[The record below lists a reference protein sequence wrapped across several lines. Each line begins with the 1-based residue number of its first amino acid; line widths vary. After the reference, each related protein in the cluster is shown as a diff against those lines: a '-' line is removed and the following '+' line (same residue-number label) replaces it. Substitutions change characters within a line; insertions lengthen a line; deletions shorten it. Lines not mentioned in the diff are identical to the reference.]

1 MLDDI
6 VIRVVSRTAPGL
18 LPGRVMHR
26 SALSAAAA
34 SRFEEAER
42 LFESAAIS
50 YRRTLEVEGLA
61 RLRVHQQMARAR
73 SLRDPVLEAD
83 RMLEIVRGLNRLD
96 QLESFRPPH
105 RMENARTVLSEW
117 LSESGSGFDADAEC
131 ARLAA

>member
-18 LPGRVMHR
+18 LPGRVVHR
-26 SALSAAAA
+26 VALAAAA
-34 SRFEEAER
+34 SARFDDAER
-42 LFESAAIS
+42 LFESAALT
-50 YRRTLEVEGLA
+50 YRRTLEVEALA

-73 SLRDPVLEAD
+73 ALRDPVLEAD

-96 QLESFRPPH
+96 RLESFRAPH

-131 ARLAA
+131 ARLVA